1 MAGVLCRVVIKW
13 PLLQWDTRS
22 NNKNNVSVWN
32 INWHNFQIG
41 FPSSRNKILQKK
53 TLVIIYIWCLFET
66 VLAAATFTRFNL
78 IKLVSV
84 KNLWLYLSGFS
95 RVELVSVWSCRDQPR
110 GEMHQKNVPL
120 FKSSLLQ
127 QTYAELWTVQIETQ
141 YKHVSQQSFS
151 YFECWNDRKFNCN
164 YKFKDELLERHIWP
178 PNMQTLILVL
188 SLLHIW

>member
-84 KNLWLYLSGFS
+84 KNLWLYLSGFR
-95 RVELVSVWSCRDQPR
+95 RVKLVSVWSCRDQPR

-127 QTYAELWTVQIETQ
+127 QPVQ
-141 YKHVSQQSFS
+141 
-151 YFECWNDRKFNCN
+151 N
-164 YKFKDELLERHIWP
+164 YGLCRLRHIFHSENWLQHLFTITRFIKP
-178 PNMQTLILVL
+178 DPSNEQC
-188 SLLHIW
+188 LLHVFRFF